1 MDGNL
6 IPFPYTNGTHRSNG
20 SAEVRVVPYPAR
32 ARVIVEHDDHT
43 LDAWDQVVR
52 LVPRVE
58 ELIDLILSLGI
69 LVDERDRTPPGEW
82 IESYWRLVDEL
93 MTVRQSIDVAAL
105 QRDYGRDAPPIE
117 RYDDKLDDEIEVAQQ
132 ELEWLIPVLEEMTA
146 TIDVVRRCLAEN
158 RRGDAAEAIGELI
171 GVTELE
177 GSRLSFGELFR
188 LWQTYRL
195 DAQGNLVD
203 DEGQIYAHMSEL
215 EDDEDDA

>member
-6 IPFPYTNGTHRSNG
+6 IPFPHTNGTHGSNG

-69 LVDERDRTPPGEW
+69 LVDERDQTPADEW
-82 IESYWRLVDEL
+82 LESYWRLVDEL
-93 MTVRQSIDVAAL
+93 IRVRQGIDVAAL
-105 QRDYGRDAPPIE
+105 KRDYGPGAPPIP

-132 ELEWLIPVLEEMTA
+132 ELEWLIPVLEEMAA
-146 TIDVVRRCLAEN
+146 TVDLVQRCLAEN
-158 RRGDAAEAIGELI
+158 RRHDAAEAIGELI
-171 GVTELE
+171 GVTDLE

-188 LWQTYRL
+188 LWQSYRL

-203 DEGQIYAHMSEL
+203 DEGQVYAHISEF
-215 EDDEDDA
+215 EDED

>member
-6 IPFPYTNGTHRSNG
+6 IPFPHTNGTHGSNG

-32 ARVIVEHDDHT
+32 ARVIVEHDDHV
-43 LDAWDQVVR
+43 LDAWDQIVR

-58 ELIDLILSLGI
+58 ELIDVLQSLGS
-69 LVDERDRTPPGEW
+69 LVDERDQTPPDEW
-82 IESYWRLVDEL
+82 LEAYWRLVEEL
-93 MTVRQSIDVAAL
+93 ITVRRGIDVAAL
-105 QRDYGRDAPPIE
+105 KRDYGPDAPPIE

-146 TIDVVRRCLAEN
+146 TIDTIQRCLAEN

-177 GSRLSFGELFR
+177 GSRVSFGELFR
-188 LWQTYRL
+188 LWQSYRL

-203 DEGQIYAHMSEL
+203 DEGRIYAHLSEF